1 MAQQAFR
8 FSSAD
13 GGNGTFTVSTSGA
26 IVGASL
32 DAGSGLIVTTGN
44 LNADDGI
51 FTGDIQ
57 AGDITATGSMAG
69 ASFSTGGVITGGSI
83 TDGTATLT
91 SGALSGA
98 TTIDA
103 SGAITGG
110 SLTDGVATISAGAI
124 SGATTID
131 ASAAIT
137 GGSLTDG
144 TATLTSGALSGATT
158 IDASGLITGG
168 SLTDG
173 TATLSSGSL
182 AGAADI
188 DGSGDLTMGT
198 ITMTGFSV
206 ASNGVMAAL
215 TGSSVGN
222 LTLAD
227 GSITDSGGSISFGS
241 DDLST
246 TGTLDAGA
254 ATVTSLD
261 AGSGSIQTTGTA
273 DLGDTTVDSL
283 DASSGGITNA
293 GAVSGV
299 TTLAMSDVLTIGDVV
314 GGTSYTFPTLRG
326 TANQILK
333 LDGSGNLTF
342 QDDGGAA
349 GPGGASG
356 NIQFNDGS
364 GGFAGD
370 ASLNWDTTN
379 DILELGNAGSI
390 YAGLA
395 SNTQLVAGGASAFSI
410 DTFSQTNYVAAKYL
424 ITAETTA
431 AGNYIHT
438 IELLISADGATTNFV
453 PFADVFTSSPL
464 FTVDVTGTSTVSV
477 NVTNLDGGNDINVQ
491 FMRTTL
497 A

>member
-1 MAQQAFR
+1 MAQAPFR
-8 FSSAD
+8 TA
-13 GGNGTFTVSTSGA
+13 A
-26 IVGASL
+26 
-32 DAGSGLIVTTGN
+32 
-44 LNADDGI
+44 
-51 FTGDIQ
+51 
-57 AGDITATGSMAG
+57 ITATGDITLGSSGQLTITAANGNLATSGSVQG
-69 ASFSTGGVITGGSI
+69 ATL
-83 TDGTATLT
+83 TDGTFSTTAGAVTGVTTLT
-91 SGALSGA
+91 ASGLA
-98 TTIDA
+98 TVGSLTDGTLTIDGSGNITGA
-103 SGAITGG
+103 AAITATGAIQGG
-110 SLTDGVATISAGAI
+110 SLTDGVATI
-124 SGATTID
+124 
-131 ASAAIT
+131 T
-137 GGSLTDG
+137 GGAGSGFASLTSTLLDDG
-144 TATLTSGALSGATT
+144 AGATLTGGTV
-158 IDASGLITGG
+158 TG
-168 SLTDG
+168 STVTDG
-173 TATLSSGSL
+173 A
-182 AGAADI
+182 
-188 DGSGDLTMGT
+188 
-198 ITMTGFSV
+198 F
-206 ASNGVMAAL
+206 
-215 TGSSVGN
+215 
-222 LTLAD
+222 
-227 GSITDSGGSISFGS
+227 
-241 DDLST
+241 ST
-246 TGTLDAGA
+246 T
-254 ATVTSLD
+254 
-261 AGSGSIQTTGTA
+261 
-273 DLGDTTVDSL
+273 
-283 DASSGGITNA
+283 A

-299 TTLAMSDVLTIGDVV
+299 TTLAMSGILTV
-314 GGTSYTFPTLRG
+314 GTGGSTYSFPTARG

-333 LDGSGNLTF
+333 IDGSGNLTF

>member
-1 MAQQAFR
+1 MAQAPFR
-8 FSSAD
+8 TA
-13 GGNGTFTVSTSGA
+13 A
-26 IVGASL
+26 
-32 DAGSGLIVTTGN
+32 
-44 LNADDGI
+44 
-51 FTGDIQ
+51 
-57 AGDITATGSMAG
+57 ITATGDITFGTLGQLTITASNGNLSTTGTLGAG
-69 ASFSTGGVITGGSI
+69 AATVTSLNASSGGITN
-83 TDGTATLT
+83 
-91 SGALSGA
+91 
-98 TTIDA
+98 
-103 SGAITGG
+103 
-110 SLTDGVATISAGAI
+110 AGAI
-124 SGATTID
+124 SGA
-131 ASAAIT
+131 
-137 GGSLTDG
+137 
-144 TATLTSGALSGATT
+144 
-158 IDASGLITGG
+158 
-168 SLTDG
+168 
-173 TATLSSGSL
+173 SS
-182 AGAADI
+182 I

-206 ASNGVMAAL
+206 AADGVMAAL
-215 TGSSVGN
+215 TGSSVGT

-333 LDGSGNLTF
+333 IDGSGNLTF
-342 QDDGGAA
+342 QDDGGSA

-356 NIQFNDGS
+356 NIQFNDGA
-364 GGFAGD
+364 GGFAGNG
-370 ASLNWDTTN
+370 SLNWDTAFET
-379 DILELGNAGSI
+379 LELGNGGSI

-395 SNTQLVAGGASAFSI
+395 SNTQTVAGGATTSI
-410 DTFSQTNYVAAKYL
+410 DTFPQLKYVAAKYL
-424 ITAETTA
+424 ITAENSSS
-431 AGNYIHT
+431 GEVHT
-438 IELLISADGATTNFV
+438 QELLISADGTTTNFV
-453 PFADVFTSSPL
+453 PFADVFTGAGPL
-464 FTVDVTGTSTVSV
+464 FTVNVTGSDPDVS
-477 NVTNLDGGNDINVQ
+477 VTNLDDTNAISVQ

>member
-1 MAQQAFR
+1 MAQAPFR
-8 FSSAD
+8 TA
-13 GGNGTFTVSTSGA
+13 A
-26 IVGASL
+26 
-32 DAGSGLIVTTGN
+32 
-44 LNADDGI
+44 
-51 FTGDIQ
+51 
-57 AGDITATGSMAG
+57 ITATGDITFGTLGQLTITASNGNLSTTGTLGAG
-69 ASFSTGGVITGGSI
+69 AATVTSLNASSGGITN
-83 TDGTATLT
+83 
-91 SGALSGA
+91 
-98 TTIDA
+98 
-103 SGAITGG
+103 
-110 SLTDGVATISAGAI
+110 AGAI
-124 SGATTID
+124 SGA
-131 ASAAIT
+131 
-137 GGSLTDG
+137 
-144 TATLTSGALSGATT
+144 
-158 IDASGLITGG
+158 
-168 SLTDG
+168 
-173 TATLSSGSL
+173 SS
-182 AGAADI
+182 I

-206 ASNGVMAAL
+206 AADGVMAAL
-215 TGSSVGN
+215 TGSSVGT

-241 DDLST
+241 DNLDT

>member
-1 MAQQAFR
+1 MAQAPFR
-8 FSSAD
+8 TA
-13 GGNGTFTVSTSGA
+13 A
-26 IVGASL
+26 
-32 DAGSGLIVTTGN
+32 
-44 LNADDGI
+44 
-51 FTGDIQ
+51 
-57 AGDITATGSMAG
+57 ITATGDITFGTLGQLTITASNGNLSTTGTLGAG
-69 ASFSTGGVITGGSI
+69 AATVTSLNASSGGITN
-83 TDGTATLT
+83 
-91 SGALSGA
+91 
-98 TTIDA
+98 
-103 SGAITGG
+103 
-110 SLTDGVATISAGAI
+110 AGAI
-124 SGATTID
+124 SGA
-131 ASAAIT
+131 
-137 GGSLTDG
+137 
-144 TATLTSGALSGATT
+144 
-158 IDASGLITGG
+158 
-168 SLTDG
+168 
-173 TATLSSGSL
+173 SS
-182 AGAADI
+182 I

-206 ASNGVMAAL
+206 AADGVMAAL
-215 TGSSVGN
+215 TGSSVGT

-431 AGNYIHT
+431 AGNEVHT

>member
-1 MAQQAFR
+1 MAQAPFR
-8 FSSAD
+8 TA
-13 GGNGTFTVSTSGA
+13 A
-26 IVGASL
+26 
-32 DAGSGLIVTTGN
+32 
-44 LNADDGI
+44 
-51 FTGDIQ
+51 
-57 AGDITATGSMAG
+57 ITATGDITFGTLGQLTITASNGNLSTTGTLGAG
-69 ASFSTGGVITGGSI
+69 AATVTSLNASSGGITN
-83 TDGTATLT
+83 
-91 SGALSGA
+91 
-98 TTIDA
+98 
-103 SGAITGG
+103 
-110 SLTDGVATISAGAI
+110 AGAI
-124 SGATTID
+124 SGA
-131 ASAAIT
+131 
-137 GGSLTDG
+137 
-144 TATLTSGALSGATT
+144 
-158 IDASGLITGG
+158 
-168 SLTDG
+168 
-173 TATLSSGSL
+173 SS
-182 AGAADI
+182 I

-206 ASNGVMAAL
+206 AADGVMAAL
-215 TGSSVGN
+215 TGSSVGT

-477 NVTNLDGGNDINVQ
+477 NVTNLDGANDINVQ

>member
-1 MAQQAFR
+1 MAQAPFR
-8 FSSAD
+8 TA
-13 GGNGTFTVSTSGA
+13 A
-26 IVGASL
+26 
-32 DAGSGLIVTTGN
+32 
-44 LNADDGI
+44 
-51 FTGDIQ
+51 
-57 AGDITATGSMAG
+57 ITATGDITFGTLGQLTITASNGNLSTTGTLGAG
-69 ASFSTGGVITGGSI
+69 AATVTSLNASSGGITN
-83 TDGTATLT
+83 
-91 SGALSGA
+91 
-98 TTIDA
+98 
-103 SGAITGG
+103 
-110 SLTDGVATISAGAI
+110 AGAI
-124 SGATTID
+124 SGA
-131 ASAAIT
+131 
-137 GGSLTDG
+137 
-144 TATLTSGALSGATT
+144 
-158 IDASGLITGG
+158 
-168 SLTDG
+168 
-173 TATLSSGSL
+173 SS
-182 AGAADI
+182 I

-206 ASNGVMAAL
+206 AADGVMAAL
-215 TGSSVGN
+215 TGSSVGT

>member
-1 MAQQAFR
+1 MAQAPFR
-8 FSSAD
+8 TA
-13 GGNGTFTVSTSGA
+13 A
-26 IVGASL
+26 
-32 DAGSGLIVTTGN
+32 
-44 LNADDGI
+44 
-51 FTGDIQ
+51 
-57 AGDITATGSMAG
+57 ITATGDITFGTLGQLTITASNGNLSTTGTLGAG
-69 ASFSTGGVITGGSI
+69 AATVTSLNASSGGITN
-83 TDGTATLT
+83 
-91 SGALSGA
+91 
-98 TTIDA
+98 
-103 SGAITGG
+103 
-110 SLTDGVATISAGAI
+110 AGAI
-124 SGATTID
+124 SGA
-131 ASAAIT
+131 
-137 GGSLTDG
+137 
-144 TATLTSGALSGATT
+144 
-158 IDASGLITGG
+158 
-168 SLTDG
+168 
-173 TATLSSGSL
+173 SS
-182 AGAADI
+182 I

-206 ASNGVMAAL
+206 AADGVMAAL
-215 TGSSVGN
+215 TGSSVGT

-342 QDDGGAA
+342 QDDGGSA